1 MVWLHY
7 LSLKLNT
14 HVAALGIADALTRE
28 IQSLKH
34 IEKRYAAREDHPTW
48 KTYATMH
55 PASYIRTYIVHINL
69 FYLQYIRCLS
79 FSSFKRVV
87 YGWSQEKD
95 APVAIATTVAPRRTL
110 IPRGSLDRM
119 IYISIAT
126 SMYSNMLDAE
136 GTIILPKASLYAI
149 RHGIDPSRSQSSSN
163 PLLLLVSTII
173 QSCILFFVFIRTT
186 TQF

>member
-1 MVWLHY
+1 MDTTICQSTPTWRWVFY
-7 LSLKLNT
+7 GMATLSLLEVEHPCCSTWHCRCLNEGNT
-14 HVAALGIADALTRE
+14 VTENMG
-28 IQSLKH
+28 
-34 IEKRYAAREDHPTW
+34 KRYAIPEDHPTW

-110 IPRGSLDRM
+110 IPRGSLDTM
-119 IYISIAT
+119 MYIIIAALT
-126 SMYSNMLDAE
+126 YSNMLDAE

-149 RHGIDPSRSQSSSN
+149 RHGIDPSRSQ
-163 PLLLLVSTII
+163 
-173 QSCILFFVFIRTT
+173 
-186 TQF
+186 